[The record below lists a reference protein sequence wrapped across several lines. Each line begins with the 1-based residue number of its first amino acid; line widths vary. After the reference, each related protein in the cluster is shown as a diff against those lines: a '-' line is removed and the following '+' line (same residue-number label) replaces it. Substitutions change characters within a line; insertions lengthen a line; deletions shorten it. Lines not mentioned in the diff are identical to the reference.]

1 MLDCSHLPLC
11 RRIPGG
17 LDLFMRSL
25 EVRLANELLRLAV
38 AGSYKFRV
46 KHVKCLFV
54 FPPDK
59 DTTWS
64 QFFRLQW
71 MFQFS

>member
-25 EVRLANELLRLAV
+25 AVRLANELLRLQLLALTSL
-38 AGSYKFRV
+38 GSNTLNA
-46 KHVKCLFV
+46 CLFFRPIKIV
-54 FPPDK
+54 FQTSMDV
-59 DTTWS
+59 S
-64 QFFRLQW
+64 IFIIQL
-71 MFQFS
+71 